1 MSIFLTLLNF
11 NFSRLKSIF
20 YYPEY
25 QKKFLT
31 GFFAQKKKTYEKK
44 VDFLTKTMD

>member
-11 NFSRLKSIF
+11 NFSRLKSIL

-25 QKKFLT
+25 QKMFLT
-31 GFFAQKKKTYEKK
+31 GFFAKKKTYEKK
-44 VDFLTKTMD
+44 VDFLTKAMD